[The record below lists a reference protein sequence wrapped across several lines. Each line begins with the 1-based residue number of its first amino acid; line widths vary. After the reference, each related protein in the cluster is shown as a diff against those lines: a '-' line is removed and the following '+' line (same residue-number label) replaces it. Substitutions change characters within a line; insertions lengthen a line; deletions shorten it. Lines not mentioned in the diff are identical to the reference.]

1 MKALHLPAVN
11 RAMLV
16 LLVLAAASTTAQPS
30 PVGVISNPPPPHH
43 GGMHGFHRPFII
55 VERETVIER
64 EVEPKPPP
72 PPAPTPPP
80 PPPRKPYVIGRSYAS
95 LPGGCMK
102 MIERGAA
109 YFLCS
114 GEWYR
119 KVGGG
124 AQYKAVAK
132 P

>member
-1 MKALHLPAVN
+1 MKALHLRAISAASLLILAPAT
-11 RAMLV
+11 
-16 LLVLAAASTTAQPS
+16 AAAQSP
-30 PVGVISNPPPPHH
+30 PVGVIRDPPPAHH
-43 GGMHGFHRPFII
+43 GGMHGFHVPFII
-55 VERETVIER
+55 VERETV
-64 EVEPKPPP
+64 VEAAPAPAAVP
-72 PPAPTPPP
+72 PPAPAPPP

-102 MIERGAA
+102 MIEGGAA

-119 KVGGG
+119 KVGSGE
-124 AQYKAVAK
+124 YRAVAK

>member
-1 MKALHLPAVN
+1 MSAAISALLILAP
-11 RAMLV
+11 
-16 LLVLAAASTTAQPS
+16 AAAAQPS
-30 PVGVISNPPPPHH
+30 PVGVIRDPPPPHH
-43 GGMHGFHRPFII
+43 GGMHGFHVPFII
-55 VERETVIER
+55 VEQETVIER
-64 EVEPKPPP
+64 EVEPKPAP
-72 PPAPTPPP
+72 PPAPAPPP

-102 MIERGAA
+102 MIEGGAA

-119 KVGGG
+119 KVGSGE
-124 AQYKAVAK
+124 YRAVAK